1 MRSHAITLYWRIT
14 MNAFTQN
21 QLPVAHAQGQF
32 PHQPSEQASAYA
44 IVSTE
49 LLPVNGNR
57 IIRIKEVMALTGLA
71 RSTIYD
77 RINPKSPRYDE
88 SFPKKFNLCGS
99 SCSGGAVGWRLADV
113 LAWISQCQEAN

>member
-1 MRSHAITLYWRIT
+1 
-14 MNAFTQN
+14 MNAFTQMQS
-21 QLPVAHAQGQF
+21 QLPVTHAQGQF
-32 PHQPSEQASAYA
+32 PHQPSQQGITSAG
-44 IVSTE
+44 
-49 LLPVNGNR
+49 LPPVNVNR

-99 SCSGGAVGWRLADV
+99 NSSGGAVGWRLADI
-113 LAWISQCQEAN
+113 LAWISQCQQGN